1 MTTETKTTTTKTDA
15 IEAYNTFVSEHGSD
29 ISTMTPELQT
39 TFSKLLRSKIAAE
52 KKAEPKEPSKRSAKV
67 ELDKKEYL
75 ELCEENFIHP
85 SDKFEGWEVSNK
97 PGAKDKET
105 GVTPI
110 VQYII
115 GVKFREVP
123 DGDLSKIVTMVSPK
137 DYSETVVKDK
147 KILAA
152 RILAHV

>member
-1 MTTETKTTTTKTDA
+1 MTTETKTTPKTDA

-39 TFSKLLRSKIAAE
+39 TFSKILRSKIAAE

-67 ELDKKEYL
+67 EEDKKEYL
-75 ELCEENFIHP
+75 ELCAENFIHV

-105 GVTPI
+105 GVASI

-152 RILAHV
+152 RILAHA

>member
-1 MTTETKTTTTKTDA
+1 MTTETKTTA
-15 IEAYNTFVSEHGSD
+15 IEAYTKFVSENGSD
-29 ISTMTPELQT
+29 LSTMTPELQT
-39 TFSKLLRSKIAAE
+39 TFSKLLRAKIAEE
-52 KKAEPKEPSKRSAKV
+52 KKNEPKEPSKSAVKIQ
-67 ELDKKEYL
+67 EDKKEYL
-75 ELCEENFIHP
+75 ELCAENFIHV
-85 SDKFEGWEVSNK
+85 SDKFAGWEVSNK

-105 GVTPI
+105 GVASI

-152 RILAHV
+152 RILSHA